1 MNSLCNIQGKKFKFN
16 KFKFLELFNN
26 KEGFIEGNTTAND
39 QKMQELESKFRGKLS
54 QYGVIYDEYIKE
66 KLNRDID
73 ISSLL
78 GKTANYGGKEYH
90 ISTKGVMRELTH
102 GHSLHTCN
110 DPELDITENQKLKL
124 KVGIPLKVGWDGSQK
139 IYEKCGDAHIDKT
152 GKVIQ
157 SAVSG
162 DTAWLDDYG
171 TKYKFIQGDARH
183 SSCPN
188 GIEQVV
194 PDTLFDMIKTGDNLA
209 PTDECVRQTLT
220 KQGELHK
227 LNSELIQIA
236 SDMKALINGVQVESN
251 ADDEEITIQ
260 SKSLDEIIKDLTT
273 EREIIK
279 NLKKEI
285 FSLNGNVRDN
295 KYLVDASNMQYIGWG
310 VSLITVLV
318 LGLYTM
324 KK

>member
-1 MNSLCNIQGKKFKFN
+1 M
-16 KFKFLELFNN
+16 
-26 KEGFIEGNTTAND
+26 
-39 QKMQELESKFRGKLS
+39 
-54 QYGVIYDEYIKE
+54 
-66 KLNRDID
+66 
-73 ISSLL
+73 
-78 GKTANYGGKEYH
+78 
-90 ISTKGVMRELTH
+90 
-102 GHSLHTCN
+102 
-110 DPELDITENQKLKL
+110 
-124 KVGIPLKVGWDGSQK
+124 
-139 IYEKCGDAHIDKT
+139 
-152 GKVIQ
+152 
-157 SAVSG
+157 
-162 DTAWLDDYG
+162 
-171 TKYKFIQGDARH
+171 
-183 SSCPN
+183 
-188 GIEQVV
+188 V

-209 PTDECVRQTLT
+209 PTDECVRHTLT

-236 SDMKALINGVQVESN
+236 SDMKALINGVQVESK
-251 ADDEEITIQ
+251 ADDEEITKQ

>member
-1 MNSLCNIQGKKFKFN
+1 
-16 KFKFLELFNN
+16 
-26 KEGFIEGNTTAND
+26 
-39 QKMQELESKFRGKLS
+39 
-54 QYGVIYDEYIKE
+54 
-66 KLNRDID
+66 
-73 ISSLL
+73 
-78 GKTANYGGKEYH
+78 
-90 ISTKGVMRELTH
+90 
-102 GHSLHTCN
+102 
-110 DPELDITENQKLKL
+110 
-124 KVGIPLKVGWDGSQK
+124 
-139 IYEKCGDAHIDKT
+139 
-152 GKVIQ
+152 
-157 SAVSG
+157 
-162 DTAWLDDYG
+162 
-171 TKYKFIQGDARH
+171 
-183 SSCPN
+183 
-188 GIEQVV
+188 
-194 PDTLFDMIKTGDNLA
+194 MIKTGDNLA

-227 LNSELIQIA
+227 LNSELIKIA

-251 ADDEEITIQ
+251 ADDEKITIQ

>member
-1 MNSLCNIQGKKFKFN
+1 MGDDLSDGHGLHVCNK
-16 KFKFLELFNN
+16 
-26 KEGFIEGNTTAND
+26 
-39 QKMQELESKFRGKLS
+39 
-54 QYGVIYDEYIKE
+54 
-66 KLNRDID
+66 
-73 ISSLL
+73 
-78 GKTANYGGKEYH
+78 
-90 ISTKGVMRELTH
+90 
-102 GHSLHTCN
+102 
-110 DPELDITENQKLKL
+110 PELNITENQKLKL
-124 KVGIPLKVGWDGSQK
+124 KVGIPLKKRSVGSQTF
-139 IYEKCGDAHIDKT
+139 YEKCGDAHIDKT

-157 SAVSG
+157 AAVRG
-162 DTAWLDDYG
+162 DTAWLDDFG

-188 GIEQVV
+188 GIEQEV

-227 LNSELIQIA
+227 LNSELIKIA

-251 ADDEEITIQ
+251 ADDEKITIQ